1 MELVPNKA
9 QDSKKPSKPNDLEVP
24 SVATATKPACKRDIC
39 SEHLYSYGDG
49 AVEQRN
55 ECLVKSSN
63 MLRAPRKFVL
73 KKEEET
79 MGSNSRR
86 GRRNYVAVD
95 NEVDEV
101 LLDGYPALG
110 FAYVLLRRSASCDPV
125 QVSAERNNIQN
136 WS

>member
-1 MELVPNKA
+1 M
-9 QDSKKPSKPNDLEVP
+9 S
-24 SVATATKPACKRDIC
+24 R
-39 SEHLYSYGDG
+39 
-49 AVEQRN
+49 
-55 ECLVKSSN
+55 VKSSN

-79 MGSNSRR
+79 IGSNSRR

-110 FAYVLLRRSASCDPV
+110 LSCVAYVLLRRSASCDPV